1 MLTEEKATK
10 IAALQEE
17 IASLEK
23 NSKVEYEAKQKELAE
38 YGYLTSF
45 CGVHLYRDR
54 IVGDNRTVMLDSNV
68 QAAVESNGE
77 ISYTTEV
84 KGGGTRPTLTRIA
97 AGGLI
102 AGPLGAVI
110 GATAQKKKKSETVV
124 HEHDTRVVRV
134 MIASDDG
141 YITTSG
147 NGNLDNEAHDF
158 VTCIMNA
165 TLDYPKIKKDIA
177 ERRAS
182 LEKELRQIE
191 KDNPAADKKKEL
203 EKLMSGLSE
212 AEKKVISNLEK
223 DIDTAYWISLG
234 GLFVCFFPIFGII
247 CPAISFIKAMKI
259 RKLGIKN
266 GTANAAFIVSI
277 IGLVISGVLTISILS
292 SGNNN
297 NTSTNDAIQQTESQQ
312 EEVSVGGKAEETSQA
327 LAHSDD
333 ELTAS
338 GVRYGDLVN
347 YSDIQ
352 KILLRIGDAVS
363 KDDMVS
369 IVEEYPDFTIY
380 TDNSNPNLDGYYI
393 VKTDEV
399 DQHSGKI
406 TCLSECI
413 NVSYYTYDGADGEQD
428 LYYGTGLSSTG
439 AGDNAKPLF
448 SCSKGYSPIVT
459 INHKDTKYNT
469 WVEALAAYNSSR

>member
-10 IAALQEE
+10 IAALQKEV
-17 IASLEK
+17 AALEK
-23 NSKVEYEAKQKELAE
+23 DSKVEYEAKLEELEE

-45 CGVHLYRDR
+45 CGVHLYQDR
-54 IVGDNRTVMLDSNV
+54 IVGDKRTIMLDSNV

-84 KGGGTRPTLTRIA
+84 KGGGSRPTLTRIA

-141 YITTSG
+141 YIMASG
-147 NGNLDNEAHDF
+147 NGDLDNEAYDF
-158 VTCIMNA
+158 VTSIMNA
-165 TLDYPKIKKDIA
+165 VVDYPKIKKDIV
-177 ERRAS
+177 EHRAS
-182 LEKELRQIE
+182 LKKELKQIE
-191 KDNPAADKKKEL
+191 KENPAADKKKEL
-203 EKLMSGLSE
+203 EKLMSELSDD
-212 AEKKVISNLEK
+212 EKKVVLKLNSNIKEYFWLS
-223 DIDTAYWISLG
+223 IIGIFFCIYPFF
-234 GLFVCFFPIFGII
+234 GLILPIIALVQI
-247 CPAISFIKAMKI
+247 MKL
-259 RKLGIKN
+259 RKVGVTKGL
-266 GTANAAFIVSI
+266 ANAAFIIAFV
-277 IGLVISGVLTISILS
+277 GVVISGLITITFLTWNDDKNS
-292 SGNNN
+292 STGN
-297 NTSTNDAIQQTESQQ
+297 TAQSQQ
-312 EEVSVGGKAEETSQA
+312 EEVVGDENMEEASQA
-327 LAHSDD
+327 PAHGDD
-333 ELTAS
+333 EITAS

-352 KILLRIGDAVS
+352 KILLRLGDAVS

-369 IVEEYPDFTIY
+369 IVEEYPDFMIY

-393 VKTDEV
+393 AETDEV
-399 DQHSGKI
+399 DRHSGKI

-439 AGDNAKPLF
+439 AGDITKPLF
-448 SCSKGYSPIVT
+448 SCSKGYLPTVT
-459 INHKDTKYNT
+459 INHTDTKYNT
-469 WVEALAAYNSSR
+469 WAEALAAYNSSR